1 MKFSEMPYKRIV
13 LEEYKEQAGKIFDN
27 LKNAETPDDAVKSFF
42 DMQDLNE
49 KSFSMSSISYI
60 RHSID
65 TNDEFYDKEN
75 DYYDE
80 VSPYFSEIGIEF
92 NKELFNSRH
101 REALEERL
109 GSLMFENIELALKT
123 FKPEI
128 IPDLQEENKLVS
140 EYGKLLASAQIEFD
154 GKVLSRSELGAYK
167 IDTDRDVRKNAY
179 IADAG
184 FLNANKAQLD
194 EIFDKLV
201 KVRTKIAHT
210 LGFENF
216 VELGYCR
223 MTRNSYNIHDIER
236 FRNQVKEILVPVT
249 SVLKEQQKKRL
260 GLEDDFKLYDDGVLF
275 KDGNAKPY
283 GTPEE
288 IMENGRKM
296 YEELSSETSEFMNF
310 MLDNELFDV
319 LSRKGK
325 MGGGYCAYIGIYK
338 SPFIFANFNGTSGDI
353 DVLTHEAGHA
363 FAAYYSRDAEIAS
376 YRSPTAESCEIHS
389 MAMEFF
395 TWAWMDKF
403 FRDRT
408 AKYKYSN
415 LAQALSFIPYGTIVD
430 YFQHIIYE
438 KPELTPAQ
446 RCEEWGKL
454 EKMFRPWIDAEDMPY
469 YGESRRWQTQMHIY
483 EMPFYYIDY
492 CLAQTIALAFWS
504 IMQSGEDNSPES
516 ENFKDAWAK
525 YMTVIKAGGAK
536 KFTELVETANMPNP
550 FKEGS
555 MSDMAAIVMKWI
567 EQNEIQRK

>member
-1 MKFSEMPYKRIV
+1 LKFSEMPYERVV
-13 LEEYKEQAGKIFDN
+13 LEEYKEKAEKIFEN
-27 LKNAETPDDAVKSFF
+27 LKNAATSDDAIKSFF

-49 KSFSMSSISYI
+49 KSFSMCSISYI
-60 RHSID
+60 RYSID
-65 TNDEFYDKEN
+65 TNDEFYEKEN

-80 VSPYFSEIGIEF
+80 VSPYFSEISMEF
-92 NKELFNSRH
+92 SKELFNSPH
-101 REALEERL
+101 REALEKRL
-109 GSLMFENIELALKT
+109 GSLMFENIELDLKT

-140 EYGKLLASAQIEFD
+140 EYSKLLASAQIEFD
-154 GKVLSRSELGAYK
+154 GKIMSRSELGAYK
-167 IDTDRDVRKNAY
+167 LDTDREIRKNAY

-184 FLNANKAQLD
+184 FLNENKAQLD

-201 KVRTKIAHT
+201 KIRTKIAHT

-223 MTRNSYNIHDIER
+223 MTRNSYDKYDIEK

-249 SVLKEQQKKRL
+249 SVLKDQQKKRL
-260 GLEDDFKLYDDGVLF
+260 GLEAGFKLYDDGVLF

-296 YEELSSETSEFMNF
+296 YEELSDETAEFMNF

-319 LSRKGK
+319 LSKKGK
-325 MGGGYCAYIGIYK
+325 MGGGYCSFIGVHK

-363 FAAYYSRDAEIAS
+363 FAAYYSRNAEIAS

-395 TWAWMDKF
+395 TWSWMDKF
-403 FRDRT
+403 FKDRT
-408 AKYKYSN
+408 AKYKYSH

-438 KPELTPAQ
+438 NPELTPAQ
-446 RCEEWGKL
+446 RCEAWGKL
-454 EKMFRPWIDAEDMPY
+454 EKQFRPWIDADGMPY
-469 YGESRRWQTQMHIY
+469 YEESRRWQIQMHIY

-492 CLAQTIALAFWS
+492 CLAQTIALAFWALT
-504 IMQSGEDNSPES
+504 QSGDDTSPS
-516 ENFKDAWAK
+516 GDNFKKAWEK
-525 YMTVIKAGGAK
+525 YMAVIKSAGEK
-536 KFTELVETANMPNP
+536 KFTELVEGAAMPNP
-550 FKEGS
+550 FKDGS
-555 MSDMAAIVMKWI
+555 LSDMAAVVMKWI
-567 EQNEIQRK
+567 EQNEL